1 MSKLQREE
9 TRLKA
14 LINIARP
21 ALVSSVETK
30 IFSTSTVGN
39 KKKKDDV
46 FISDSQPAAKSET
59 GSDETTAIIETITSL
74 EDAMPAPPVP
84 TTARIEKSSAL
95 SANVLSRPGTS
106 KVPKQPKLDVV
117 KPTEEASVGQPD
129 HSEGAS
135 ESQKIGLVIRKRKK
149 KGAERH
155 ESEVIVGYILLILGK
170 FQNCYLL

>member
-1 MSKLQREE
+1 
-9 TRLKA
+9 
-14 LINIARP
+14 
-21 ALVSSVETK
+21 
-30 IFSTSTVGN
+30 
-39 KKKKDDV
+39 
-46 FISDSQPAAKSET
+46 
-59 GSDETTAIIETITSL
+59 
-74 EDAMPAPPVP
+74 MPAPPVP
-84 TTARIEKSSAL
+84 TTASIEKSSAL